1 MKRVIACLLPTV
13 MLLCGCNLE
22 FDSSKK
28 PQTLVVDPVP
38 VAKSL
43 GRDETMQ
50 KMLNTEIDKLNTQ
63 LDMQARELTSQLEM
77 EKQKLG
83 RKPGEEATSH
93 YQELV
98 SEATQKAR
106 QSQLQAQLSATQYR
120 QSLLAEFNAEIRA
133 AAGKIAKER
142 HATSVL
148 IISDTVL
155 WFDPAADIT
164 AEVIER
170 LRTTALQKQDES
182 AHPDTAHATELKNL
196 ESVIQSIQNNDRP
209 AP

>member
-1 MKRVIACLLPTV
+1 MKRVIACLLPTTV
-13 MLLCGCNLE
+13 LLCGCNFE
-22 FDSSKK
+22 FGTSLK
-28 PQTLVVDPVP
+28 PQILVVDPVP

-50 KMLNTEIDKLNTQ
+50 KMLNTEIDKLNASLEQ
-63 LDMQARELTSQLEM
+63 QARELTSQLEK

-83 RKPGEEATSH
+83 KKPDEEATRR
-93 YQELV
+93 YQLLV
-98 SEATQKAR
+98 SAATQKAR
-106 QSQLQAQLSATQYR
+106 QSQLQAQQSASTYR

-133 AAGKIAKER
+133 TAGKIAKER

-148 IISDTVL
+148 ITGENVL
-155 WFDPAADIT
+155 WYDPTADIT
-164 AEVIER
+164 AEVIEK
-170 LRTTALQKQDES
+170 LRTTALQNQDEAATS
-182 AHPDTAHATELKNL
+182 EAAHSTELKNL